1 MARKIHP
8 VVLAG
13 GSGTRLWPLSRTLM
27 PKQFLPLATDATL
40 FQDTV
45 GRVADPARFELPVIL
60 CNGEHRFIAAEQLRA
75 KGLRAG
81 TMVAEKTGRNTA
93 PAAAI
98 AALMIGASDPDAVLL
113 VLPADHAIAKPE
125 MFLAAVDL
133 ALGAAEAGRLVS
145 FGVTPVR
152 AETGY
157 GYIRRGEALEGL
169 PGCFA
174 IARFVEKP
182 DAETARAFLAD
193 GGYDW
198 NSGIFL
204 FKASRYLEELD
215 RLQPEITAACRAAIA
230 GGPPPPSRSLE
241 LEKTSGQG
249 ADFIALDPEAFAA
262 APAISIDNAVM
273 EPTSS
278 GAVVPVDMGWSDLGS
293 FQALWEGGS
302 KDGDGNVVEGDVV
315 TADVNKSLVVSQ
327 GPLVCVIG
335 LDDVVIVATEDAVL
349 VASKSGDVKSVVE
362 RLIAEGRGEP
372 LSHPQVHRPWG
383 SYHVIDSGEG
393 FQVKR
398 ITVDP
403 GARLSLQSHQH
414 RAEHW
419 VVVSGRA
426 LVTLGTETMTLEEN
440 ETVDIA
446 PGIRHRLENPGT
458 EPLHLI
464 EIQSGSYLGE
474 DDIVRY
480 DDSYG
485 RD

>member
-40 FQDTV
+40 FQDTI
-45 GRVADPARFELPVIL
+45 GRVTDQARFEAPVIL
-60 CNGEHRFIAAEQLRA
+60 CNDDHRFIAAEQLRA
-75 KGLRAG
+75 KGFHAG
-81 TMVAEKTGRNTA
+81 AIVAEKTGRNTA
-93 PAAAI
+93 AAAAV
-98 AALMIGASDPDAVLL
+98 AALMIATSDPDAVLL

-125 MFLAAVDL
+125 KFIAAVDS
-133 ALGAAEAGRLVS
+133 ALGAAEAGRLVT
-145 FGVTPVR
+145 FGVTPAR
-152 AETGY
+152 PETGY

-174 IARFVEKP
+174 LERFVEKP
-182 DAETARAFLAD
+182 DAATARAYVED

-215 RLQPEITAACRAAIA
+215 RLQPEITAACRAAIE
-230 GGPPPPSRSLE
+230 GGPPAD
-241 LEKTSGQG
+241 GQG
-249 ADFIALDPEAFAA
+249 PDFIALDPEAFAT

-273 EPTSS
+273 EPTSL

-293 FQALWEGGS
+293 FQALWECGA
-302 KDGDGNVVEGDVV
+302 KDGSGNVVIGDAV
-315 TADVNKSLVVSQ
+315 TSDVGNAYVVSQ

-349 VASKSGDVKSVVE
+349 ATKMSGDVKSVVE
-362 RLIAEGRGEP
+362 RLIAEGRAEP
-372 LSHPQVHRPWG
+372 VSHPKVHRPWG
-383 SYHVIDSGEG
+383 EYHVIDSGEG

-398 ITVDP
+398 ITVNP
-403 GARLSLQSHQH
+403 GAKLSLQSHQH

-419 VVVSGRA
+419 VVVNGQA
-426 LVTLGTETMTLEEN
+426 LVTLGKETMTLEEN

-446 PGIRHRLENPGT
+446 PGVLHRLENPGA

-485 RD
+485 RE

>member
-1 MARKIHP
+1 MTMARKIHP

-40 FQDTV
+40 FQDTI
-45 GRVADPARFELPVIL
+45 GRIADQARFDLPVIL
-60 CNGEHRFIAAEQLRA
+60 CNDEHRFIAAEQLRA
-75 KGLRAG
+75 KDFRAG
-81 TMVAEKTGRNTA
+81 AIVPEKTGRNTA
-93 PAAAI
+93 PAAAV
-98 AALMIGASDPDAVLL
+98 AALMIAASDPDAVLL

-125 MFLAAVDL
+125 KFIAAVDL
-133 ALGAAEAGRLVS
+133 AVGAAEAGRLVT

-152 AETGY
+152 PETGY

-174 IARFVEKP
+174 LSRFVEKP
-182 DAETARAFLAD
+182 DAETARAYVEE

-215 RLQPEITAACRAAIA
+215 RLQPAITAACRAAIA
-230 GGPPPPSRSLE
+230 GGPPRT
-241 LEKTSGQG
+241 KTGG
-249 ADFIALDPEAFAA
+249 MEPDFIDLDQDAFAT
-262 APAISIDNAVM
+262 APAISIDKAVM

-293 FQALWEGGS
+293 FQALWESGS
-302 KDGDGNVVEGDVV
+302 KDGAGNVVIGDVM
-315 TADVNKSLVVSQ
+315 TFDVGNAYVVSQ

-349 VASKSGDVKSVVE
+349 AAKKSGDVKSVVE

-372 LSHPQVHRPWG
+372 LSHPKVHRPWG

-398 ITVDP
+398 ITVNP
-403 GARLSLQSHQH
+403 GAKLSLQSHQH

-426 LVTLGTETMTLEEN
+426 LVTLGKETMTLEKN

-446 PGIRHRLENPGT
+446 TGVRHRLENPGA

-464 EIQSGSYLGE
+464 EVQSGSYLGE

-485 RD
+485 RE

>member
-27 PKQFLPLATDATL
+27 PKQFLPLATEATL
-40 FQDTV
+40 FQDTIE
-45 GRVADPARFELPVIL
+45 RIADQARFDLPVIL
-60 CNGEHRFIAAEQLRA
+60 CNDEHRFIAAEQLRA
-75 KGLRAG
+75 KDLRA
-81 TMVAEKTGRNTA
+81 TAIVAEKAGRNTA

-98 AALMIGASDPDAVLL
+98 AALMIGASNPDAVLL
-113 VLPADHAIAKPE
+113 VMPADHVIAKPE
-125 MFLAAVDL
+125 KFIAAVDL
-133 ALGAAEAGRLVS
+133 ALGAAEAGRLVT

-152 AETGY
+152 PETGY
-157 GYIRRGEALEGL
+157 GYIRRGEAIKGL
-169 PGCFA
+169 AGCFA
-174 IARFVEKP
+174 LERFVEKP
-182 DAETARAFLAD
+182 DAETARAYVED

-215 RLQPEITAACRAAIA
+215 RFQPAITAACRAAIEA
-230 GGPPPPSRSLE
+230 GPPA
-241 LEKTSGQG
+241 SGAG
-249 ADFIALDPEAFAA
+249 PDFIALDPEAFAA

-273 EPTSS
+273 EATSE

-293 FQALWEGGS
+293 FQALWESGS
-302 KDGDGNVVEGDVV
+302 KDGDGNVVIGDAL
-315 TADVNKSLVVSQ
+315 TADVSKSLVVSQ

-349 VASKSGDVKSVVE
+349 ATKMSGDVKSVVE
-362 RLIAEGRGEP
+362 RLIARGRPEP
-372 LSHPQVHRPWG
+372 LSHPKVHRPWG

-398 ITVDP
+398 LSVNP

-419 VVVSGRA
+419 VVVSGQA

-446 PGIRHRLENPGT
+446 IGVRHRLENTGA

-480 DDSYG
+480 DDNYG
-485 RD
+485 RE